1 MLFISD
7 NVYVMTTTIKHP
19 EISVD
24 LVGEDGN
31 AFAIL
36 ARCKRQ
42 ARRAGLPQEEIDA
55 FMKEATAGD
64 YQHLLVTVMNWFEV
78 DGL

>member
-55 FMKEATAGD
+55 FMKEATAGG